1 MHTFLVWKNK
11 FSRKTQITLIVA
23 ASVIVVAFLA
33 FIFSSLS
40 GGGVPDTFSTSRQ
53 AASLYAQGIVSML
66 DETNKN
72 ITALQKGGVFKTRS
86 EIADMITAEI
96 QKNKD
101 IREKA
106 IQLALQLEQM
116 AKDIPNISPDDAAQT
131 ALVAISQETALIAQ
145 LLSYNNDLNQLL
157 ILAQEELVNGY
168 RNYVAMND
176 IITKVNKGAQDIN
189 DLNGRFN
196 DGLKKF
202 DAFYG
207 N

>member
-1 MHTFLVWKNK
+1 MHRILAWKNRMSK
-11 FSRKTQITLIVA
+11 KTQLILM
-23 ASVIVVAFLA
+23 VVAGVVAVSFLA
-33 FIFSSLS
+33 FVFSSLS
-40 GGGVPDTFSTSRQ
+40 KKDIPDSFYASRQ
-53 AASLYAQGIVSML
+53 AASSYAQGIVSML

-72 ITALQKGGVFKTRS
+72 ITALQKGTVFQTRS

-116 AKDIPNISPDDAAQT
+116 AKDVPQISPSDAAQT
-131 ALVAISQETALIAQ
+131 ALVAVTQETALIGQ

-157 ILAQEELVNGY
+157 VLAQEELVNGY
-168 RNYVAMND
+168 RDYVSMNE

-196 DGLKKF
+196 NELKKF

>member
-1 MHTFLVWKNK
+1 MNTFLVWKNRI
-11 FSRKTQITLIVA
+11 SGKTRSILITVVGIL
-23 ASVIVVAFLA
+23 VVAFLA

-40 GGGVPDTFSTSRQ
+40 GRGIPDTFYASRQ
-53 AASLYAQGIVSML
+53 AASSYAQGIVSML
-66 DETNKN
+66 GETNKN
-72 ITALQKGGVFKTRS
+72 ITALQKGGVFQTRS
-86 EIADMITAEI
+86 EIADMITTEI

-116 AKDIPNISPDDAAQT
+116 AKDVPQISPKDAAQT
-131 ALVAISQETALIAQ
+131 ALVAISQETALIGQ

-157 ILAQEELVNGY
+157 MLAQEELVNGY
-168 RNYVAMND
+168 RDYVSMND

-196 DGLKKF
+196 DELKKF